1 MPRTGSAEID
11 SPGVCPVLTGFP
23 RAGGELLLLLDVQ
36 LRQANAALLGCAV
49 YAVEQTERGPA
60 VCFRELQPGSH
71 WETVGVA
78 EERDA
83 IVYAWQHQEVIHHR
97 SSGGSCRKGPV
108 HMERWLS
115 PLTQS
120 VMQVPFSHGV
130 LAVASADPEV
140 FHPSEAEA
148 VGQLA
153 SVLSTL
159 FRRLAELESQ
169 EQQLSQAQQLALIG
183 QLAAGAVHELNNALM
198 VIMGQCEL
206 LLADE
211 SEGETRESIETISKA
226 ASNTQSLAS
235 LLLGVAR
242 SQGSVKKQTDL
253 NQLVREVAL
262 LLRRQLAHK
271 QVQLVEELQGGL
283 PAVEA
288 NGGQLQ
294 QLLINLVHNGR
305 DAILAASKAGCIH
318 IRTRIQGDGVV
329 LEVEDD
335 GPGIPEGIR
344 ERVFEPFF
352 TTKEKGAGT
361 GLGLSVCR
369 AIAQEHGG
377 RLRLGGSA
385 TGTRVILELPC

>member
-1 MPRTGSAEID
+1 
-11 SPGVCPVLTGFP
+11 
-23 RAGGELLLLLDVQ
+23 
-36 LRQANAALLGCAV
+36 
-49 YAVEQTERGPA
+49 
-60 VCFRELQPGSH
+60 
-71 WETVGVA
+71 
-78 EERDA
+78 
-83 IVYAWQHQEVIHHR
+83 
-97 SSGGSCRKGPV
+97 
-108 HMERWLS
+108 
-115 PLTQS
+115 
-120 VMQVPFSHGV
+120 
-130 LAVASADPEV
+130 
-140 FHPSEAEA
+140 
-148 VGQLA
+148 
-153 SVLSTL
+153 
-159 FRRLAELESQ
+159 
-169 EQQLSQAQQLALIG
+169 
-183 QLAAGAVHELNNALM
+183 
-198 VIMGQCEL
+198 
-206 LLADE
+206 
-211 SEGETRESIETISKA
+211 
-226 ASNTQSLAS
+226 
-235 LLLGVAR
+235 
-242 SQGSVKKQTDL
+242 VKKQTDL

-377 RLRLGGSA
+377 RLRLGVSA